1 MDVIQNLLSMNL
13 GLDLLWSEN
22 LLNDAF
28 FVDEISGAEDA
39 DGLSAAGYLFAP
51 AAEFLQQGGLG
62 ISNKR
67 ELQALGFCKLL
78 LQRLLVLAHADDLV
92 TGCCQFLL
100 MSLQRA
106 GLGSA
111 SAGVSLRITVEYYL
125 ATAILACLDLTSVLV
140 NAKNLWYSISYIHN
154 FIFYIYLYMS
164 Y

>member
-51 AAEFLQQGGLG
+51 APEFLQQGGLG

-78 LQRLLVLAHADDLV
+78 LQRLLVLAHADNLV

-100 MSLQRA
+100 MRLQRA

-111 SAGVSLRITVEYYL
+111 SAGVSLRITVEHNL
-125 ATAILACLDLTSVLV
+125 ATTKIACLDLTPTIDNNS
-140 NAKNLWYSISYIHN
+140 NAKIQ
-154 FIFYIYLYMS
+154 YLF
-164 Y
+164 